1 MLDELYADRKTVYR
15 NAESSATAANS
26 PQFYEEMP
34 AANTNKQF
42 ILLCERKETVS
53 LQLSTSCMPPFAY
66 AREGF

>member
-34 AANTNKQF
+34 AAKHQQTIYF
-42 ILLCERKETVS
+42 TL
-53 LQLSTSCMPPFAY
+53 
-66 AREGF
+66 

>member
-1 MLDELYADRKTVYR
+1 MQTEKQSTEMLKVQQLLQIPHSFMKRCQQ
-15 NAESSATAANS
+15 
-26 PQFYEEMP
+26 P
-34 AANTNKQF
+34 NTNKQF